1 MQVVMFQLP
10 QTEHT
15 KFNLATY
22 IYYISSFCFVCCCFF
37 YVCTA
42 NGVSF
47 FIIFSCLFACAL
59 LYSMLFTFNPC
70 GWFHVHRPDGHS
82 PDTSGLGKWPLK
94 PGVLLH
100 VNKMRGLNV
109 STMSVTAAPAF
120 KTTSVAKTGHRF
132 MNKRNRNKV
141 YARLEKLR
149 DLLGFGDQDAMPF
162 GVYRGSG
169 GGKAFYGGPA
179 SGKSLLKFYEG

>member
-1 MQVVMFQLP
+1 MFCLLL
-10 QTEHT
+10 
-15 KFNLATY
+15 F
-22 IYYISSFCFVCCCFF
+22 S
-37 YVCTA
+37 YVCVA
-42 NGVSF
+42 NGVFYDF
-47 FIIFSCLFACAL
+47 FFMFMFACAL
-59 LYSMLFTFNPC
+59 LYSMLFTFYPC
-70 GWFHVHRPDGHS
+70 GWFHVYRPDGHS
-82 PDTSGLGKWPLK
+82 PDTSRPGKWPLK

-109 STMSVTAAPAF
+109 SPMSVTAAPAF

-169 GGKAFYGGPA
+169 GGKAFYGSLA